1 MCKTSKSSDIYLL
14 SLLLQCKSS
23 TTTSHHYGVLYG
35 SISVFI
41 SMLAAAITFPFL
53 QSQRDKLQCDTLCYG
68 HMQSAR
74 SALNLIGSV
83 IIGRLSDR
91 IGRKIALHIGLLS
104 SISSNLINLS
114 GENITTMWLSMI
126 PSSLLNQ
133 NFNVLKALM
142 SDYSSESGRT
152 ESELA
157 SDIGRLGMAVGIAFM
172 VGPAIGATLLKSY
185 QQACIIGLSLLLL
198 SGLFLCLLPE
208 PEKKKRE
215 RVKKRS
221 FLSLLSLPAAQTPG
235 ARLLFFMRGSMAIAF
250 NVFMTVWTVSLK
262 ERFNFGPKDH
272 AYFMGWIGL
281 CYAISQG
288 YFAKILIKRAGED
301 PTKVL
306 LACIVGLSIG
316 RVLAMLTSS
325 LVLVYIMMAFVIVAL
340 GVVNTAM
347 SSACSH
353 LADSNQVGGLLGV
366 MDAVESLG
374 GLVGP
379 SLGGILFKLGPNV
392 PLITVVIIYAAVFI
406 AVYQYFQSAIVYT
419 KPMLSKE
426 SMADLLEQEK
436 EIHDSQKDDKKEK
449 VL

>member
-1 MCKTSKSSDIYLL
+1 MSQYYNNMCKTS
-14 SLLLQCKSS
+14 
-23 TTTSHHYGVLYG
+23 TTKSHHYGVLYG

-41 SMLAAAITFPFL
+41 SMFAAAITFPFL
-53 QSQRDKLQCDTLCYG
+53 QAQRDKLQCDTLCYG

-74 SALNLIGSV
+74 SALTLVGSV
-83 IIGRLSDR
+83 MVGRLSDR
-91 IGRKIALHIGLLS
+91 IGRKVALYIGVIA
-104 SISSNLINLS
+104 SISSNLINFS
-114 GENITTMWLSMI
+114 GENITTMWISMI

-142 SDYSSESGRT
+142 SDYSSDSGRT
-152 ESELA
+152 ESEKA

-172 VGPAIGATLLKSY
+172 LGPAIGATLLKSY
-185 QQACIIGLSLLLL
+185 QQASIIGLSFLLL
-198 SGLFLCLLPE
+198 SGVFLFLLPE
-208 PEKKKRE
+208 PEKKKRVRDE
-215 RVKKRS
+215 KKS
-221 FLSLLSLPAAQTPG
+221 LLSLLSLPAAQTPG

-262 ERFNFGPKDH
+262 DRFEFGPKDH

-325 LVLVYIMMAFVIVAL
+325 LALVYVMMAFVIVAL

-379 SLGGILFKLGPNV
+379 SLGGMLFKLGPNV
-392 PLITVVIIYAAVFI
+392 PLITVVVIYAAVFI
-406 AVYQYFQSAIVYT
+406 AVYQYFQTAIVYA
-419 KPMLSKE
+419 KPMMSKE
-426 SMADLLEQEK
+426 SMADLLKEELEKEK
-436 EIHDSQKDDKKEK
+436 EIHVSQKEVQQKDKDI
-449 VL
+449 